1 MLNIDTKTYDTLK
14 AFGAFANK
22 FGSDSTA
29 VARLGIGESGHV
41 VNTTKADKAYAFTRT
56 AEQKRQNND
65 TRTEFRSAVASLF
78 GGEQNIPNL
87 VKKAMLFGDYGKG
100 KPLTARRIAEVAVA
114 ITDAVSRQ
122 GGLLVDGRHVTMP
135 DLMNDIGAAAVKG
148 GTKFAGGLGLLP
160 EGAADIIENGLKT
173 DPVKSNGV
181 AVMTKATKSKTAA
194 VQQKIKVPKDM
205 RPIEI
210 DEKTAQKMT
219 ATSEDLL
226 NVELSKE
233 DHQRC
238 ADLLAKYGNGLPKKT
253 ARLLSNYI
261 VNSIACKMDDLQ
273 KFGNRFNFMPFEE
286 RLKNLVGE
294 MKEWGEFTFGDPRFK
309 EIGQKFAQRQNAYI
323 QEVINKPNMFSQ
335 KHKDVFD
342 SLCGD
347 STRGTWKIGGK
358 KFKRGDGSTSEQVVN
373 KFLKTVKDPLAR
385 KAVSIVLNQ
394 SSIVDLQCVLIKDW
408 GGVNRHF
415 NNSGPEDENA
425 PVLPGGELFVSH
437 DSRKDD
443 TAVAVDFDVSYE
455 LQVSKDGKSA
465 VVTIAL
471 NRDFSCWGSKEDD
484 SKVGTATIAQRTTID
499 LTQKPLPVVTDV
511 TFSQT
516 FSPDE
521 IRLTSDQ

>member
-1 MLNIDTKTYDTLK
+1 MINIDTKTYDTLK

-56 AEQKRQNND
+56 VEQKRQNND

-100 KPLTARRIAEVAVA
+100 KPLTARRIAEVEGAL
-114 ITDAVSRQ
+114 TDAVSRQ
-122 GGLLVDGRHVTMP
+122 GGLLVDGRQVAMP

-148 GTKFAGGLGLLP
+148 GTKFADGLGLLP
-160 EGAADIIENGLKT
+160 DGAADIIENGLKT
-173 DPVKSNGV
+173 DSVKSNGV
-181 AVMTKATKSKTAA
+181 AMMTKATKSKTAA
-194 VQQKIKVPKDM
+194 AQQKIKVPKDM

-219 ATSEDLL
+219 TTSEDLL
-226 NVELSKE
+226 NVELSDE

-261 VNSIACKMDDLQ
+261 VNSIACKMDDL
-273 KFGNRFNFMPFEE
+273 KEHGNLFNNVPFEE
-286 RLKNLVGE
+286 RLKDLVDD
-294 MKEWGEFTFGDPRFK
+294 MKEWTEFKFDDPRFK
-309 EIGQKFAQRQNAYI
+309 EIGQKLAQLQNAYI
-323 QEVINKPNMFSQ
+323 QEVINKPNKFSE

-342 SLCGD
+342 AMSGD

-358 KFKRGDGSTSEQVVN
+358 KFKRGSSTPEQVVN

-394 SSIVDLQCVLIKDW
+394 SSLADLQSVLTRNW
-408 GGVNRHF
+408 NGL
-415 NNSGPEDENA
+415 NSHLNKVEPEVEDA
-425 PVLPGGELFVSH
+425 PPLPGGELFVSH
-437 DSRKDD
+437 SPQKDGCHI
-443 TAVAVDFDVSYE
+443 TVDFDVSYE
-455 LQVSKDGKSA
+455 LQMSKDGKTA
-465 VVTIAL
+465 FVTVAL
-471 NRDFSCWGSKEDD
+471 NRDFSCWSAKDDD

>member
-14 AFGAFANK
+14 AFGSFANK
-22 FGSDSTA
+22 FGSDSTT

-56 AEQKRQNND
+56 AEQKRLNNE
-65 TRTEFRSAVASLF
+65 TRTEFRDAVASLF
-78 GGEQNIPNL
+78 GGAKNIPRS
-87 VKKAMLFGDYGKG
+87 VKKAMLLGDYGKG
-100 KPLTARRIAEVAVA
+100 KPLTARRIAEVAVTIANA
-114 ITDAVSRQ
+114 INKK
-122 GGLLVDGRHVTMP
+122 GGLQVDGREVAMP

-160 EGAADIIENGLKT
+160 DDAADIIENGLKT
-173 DPVKSNGV
+173 DSVKSNGV

-219 ATSEDLL
+219 TASEDLL
-226 NVELSKE
+226 NVELSDE

-253 ARLLSNYI
+253 VRLLSNYI
-261 VNSIACKMDDLQ
+261 VNSIACKMDDL
-273 KFGNRFNFMPFEE
+273 KEHGNLFNNVPFEE
-286 RLKNLVGE
+286 RLKDLVDD
-294 MKEWGEFTFGDPRFK
+294 MKEWTEFKFGDPRFK
-309 EIGQKFAQRQNAYI
+309 EIGQKLAQRQNAYI
-323 QEVINKPNMFSQ
+323 QEVINKPNKFSE

-342 SLCGD
+342 AMSGD

-358 KFKRGDGSTSEQVVN
+358 KFKRGSSTPEQVVN

-394 SSIVDLQCVLIKDW
+394 SSLADLQSVLTKNW
-408 GGVNRHF
+408 NGL
-415 NNSGPEDENA
+415 NSHLNKVEPEDEDA
-425 PVLPGGELFVSH
+425 PALPGGELFVSH
-437 DSRKDD
+437 SPQKDGCHI
-443 TAVAVDFDVSYE
+443 TVDFDVSYE
-455 LQVSKDGKSA
+455 LQMSKDGKTA
-465 VVTIAL
+465 FVTVAL
-471 NRDFSCWGSKEDD
+471 NRDISCWSAKDDD

-499 LTQKPLPVVTDV
+499 LTQKPLPVVADV